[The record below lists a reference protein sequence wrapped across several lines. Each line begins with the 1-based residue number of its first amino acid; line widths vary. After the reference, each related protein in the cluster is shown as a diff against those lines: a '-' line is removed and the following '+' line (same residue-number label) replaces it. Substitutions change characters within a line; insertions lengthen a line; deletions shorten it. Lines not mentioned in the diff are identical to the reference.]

1 MCDFCKEKQKDIEGF
16 INGYGD
22 LYPRDV
28 VDEIDALRNE
38 LCKHKD
44 TCRESDCIAG
54 ELIAEIDTNHEIK
67 KKKGLL

>member
-1 MCDFCKEKQKDIEGF
+1 MCDFCIEKQKDIEYF

-22 LYPRDV
+22 LYPLNV
-28 VDEIDALRNE
+28 VDEINKLRVE

-44 TCRESDCIAG
+44 TCNESDCIADK
-54 ELIAEIDTNHEIK
+54 LIAEIDTNDTIK